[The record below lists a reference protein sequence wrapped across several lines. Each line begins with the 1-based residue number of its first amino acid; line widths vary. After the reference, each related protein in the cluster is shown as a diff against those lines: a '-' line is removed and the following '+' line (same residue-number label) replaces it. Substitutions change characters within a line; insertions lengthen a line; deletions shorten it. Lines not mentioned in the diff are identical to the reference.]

1 VPDVGAFVG
10 GIVDGIV
17 SFGGD
22 VIGTAVGAVMSW
34 VGNVVNG
41 LASVV
46 AGILGYLPDA
56 TDLGLSIPSGWL
68 VGYAWLNGFV
78 PLGEMIAFIAILAA
92 AQLGPIVWH
101 SLVTVYHLIPKPF
114 IGT

>member
-1 VPDVGAFVG
+1 VPDVVGFVG

-22 VIGTAVGAVMSW
+22 IVGTAVGGVMSW
-34 VGNVVNG
+34 IGNVVNG
-41 LASVV
+41 LAEAV
-46 AGILGYLPDA
+46 AGVLAYLPDA
-56 TDLGLSIPSGWL
+56 TDLGLSIPDGWL

-78 PLGEMIAFIAILAA
+78 PLGEMIAFILILAA
-92 AQLGPIVWH
+92 AQLGPIIWQ